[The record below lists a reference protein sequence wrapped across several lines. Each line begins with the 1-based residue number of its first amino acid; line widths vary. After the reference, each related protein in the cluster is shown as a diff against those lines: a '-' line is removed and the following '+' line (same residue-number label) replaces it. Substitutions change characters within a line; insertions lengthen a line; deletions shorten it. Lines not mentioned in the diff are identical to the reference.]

1 MKKKIKERLKDLI
14 EVKVPRIKLDEKDV
28 EITLLELKKRVG
40 PPKLSFS
47 KRGVGR

>member
-1 MKKKIKERLKDLI
+1 MTKKIKEVLNPKI
-14 EVKVPRIKLDEKDV
+14 NIKLDEKDI
-28 EITLLELKKRVG
+28 EISLLELKRRVG

>member
-14 EVKVPRIKLDEKDV
+14 NVPQIKLDEKDV

>member
-1 MKKKIKERLKDLI
+1 VKKKIKERLKDLI
-14 EVKVPRIKLDEKDV
+14 KVPRIKLDEKDV

>member
-1 MKKKIKERLKDLI
+1 MKKKIRERLEDLI
-14 EVKVPRIKLDEKDV
+14 RIPRIKLDEKDV

-47 KRGVGR
+47 KRGSIK

>member
-1 MKKKIKERLKDLI
+1 MTKKIKERLKDLI
-14 EVKVPRIKLDEKDV
+14 KVPRIKLDEKDV

>member
-1 MKKKIKERLKDLI
+1 MTKKIKERLKDLI
-14 EVKVPRIKLDEKDV
+14 KVPSIKLDEKDV

>member
-14 EVKVPRIKLDEKDV
+14 KVPRIKLDEKDV

>member
-1 MKKKIKERLKDLI
+1 MTKKIKERLKDLI
-14 EVKVPRIKLDEKDV
+14 KVPRIKLDEKDV
-28 EITLLELKKRVG
+28 EITLLELKRRVG

>member
-14 EVKVPRIKLDEKDV
+14 KIPRIKLDEKDV